1 MAEATGSAEP
11 GPNASDSEVEHL
23 VPELLPVEAARCDR
37 IRRTTLAAGSLLAV
51 VAVAAVALSL
61 QPQWSQGGGGAVAGV
76 RTAISLAEASA
87 ALEAPGKREAEA
99 IVHVLNKKPTDEIDG
114 LVQKAVQAAG
124 ARALQRRKQR
134 DAMKSHG
141 SHQKKDKEDKKHGT
155 DWERKEKEWDVMSG
169 DNNSDVDWYE
179 EQRQMFIEGQAR
191 TERKAVCAFDIIYAV
206 QSVAR
211 AGLNIQAA
219 ARTCPNAKGLLEK
232 ICALNALFSVAAL
245 SNLALYVSDAASVCA
260 ESVRPRALCASGV
273 EALVVAL
280 STAGAGGIVAAETCK
295 PGLKPADLHLPPGAT
310 PADLQGPPPGAP
322 ISPGRRLFLGGGRNN
337 FVGQCVLD
345 WTEVAWSLAAIGLSI
360 TTAARDVCP
369 DDVRGIG
376 LLARLSKA
384 GCAMDVGQVI
394 YALGRIATF
403 IAVAF
408 VHCTNELNLQ
418 ALCSAGI
425 TAIVASSAAVVV
437 AGGAFF
443 VACKEGID
451 VVDGGGSVPLRIGAA
466 AEAGATRRLAAQAPE
481 LGAMDSSSKEMMRL
495 VESYGFNITNPKS
508 MPVFENVDSALRALE
523 AFTDLQTKQTGLSRQ
538 ALSERF
544 GDVDTLWSSLGFNS
558 TYMPPPPRTQ
568 GASERF
574 VRLME
579 PALSDEDR
587 AQVKALTA

>member
-61 QPQWSQGGGGAVAGV
+61 QPQWSREGRGQAAGV
-76 RTAISLAEASA
+76 RTAVTLAEAGTA
-87 ALEAPGKREAEA
+87 PEAPGQREARA
-99 IVHVLNKKPTDEIDG
+99 IVHVLNRKPTDELDG

-495 VESYGFNITNPKS
+495 GGAYGVNITNPKS

>member
-337 FVGQCVLD
+337 FIGQCVLD
-345 WTEVAWSLAAIGLSI
+345 VTEVAWSLASIALSI

-425 TAIVASSAAVVV
+425 TAIIASSAAVVV

-443 VACKEGID
+443 IACKEGIP
-451 VVDGGGSVPLRIGAA
+451 VVNSGGSVPLRIGAA